1 MVSNIWVAA
10 SDNQISLVEEYLNSG
25 KFTPNSKDPNGYTP
39 IHAAASYGHIDLLRK
54 LIERG
59 GDINIQDEEGDT
71 PLHHVEDINMAK
83 ILVEEF
89 KADWKIKNAE
99 NQTAAQY
106 IEEDGEFPELAAYLL
121 SLSHNPPTDSD
132 HKDSLP
138 DLPPAGNF
146 EGHDIRY
153 TLEDVLN
160 DDDGF
165 DREARRKEIESI
177 INSENPEEGLRDLVK
192 NIVHEGMEK
201 HRQETAQAA
210 DESSLT
216 QKKRKGNN

>member
-10 SDNQISLVEEYLNSG
+10 SDNQISLVEQYLNSG

-39 IHAAASYGHIDLLRK
+39 IHAAASYGHTDLLRM

-83 ILVEEF
+83 LLVEEF
-89 KADWKIKNAE
+89 KIDWKIKNAE

-106 IEEDGEFPELAAYLL
+106 IAEEGDFPELAEYLL
-121 SLSHNPPTDSD
+121 SLSHNPPMESD
-132 HKDSLP
+132 QKDDLP
-138 DLPPAGNF
+138 DLPPAGQF

-153 TLEDVLN
+153 SLEDVLN

-201 HRQETAQAA
+201 HRQETAQAV
-210 DESSLT
+210 DEASLT
-216 QKKRKGNN
+216 QKKRKGNK